1 MINDLHQLAQKLG
14 ISTSFSAVGRDISE
28 VSDDLIKFFCEEF
41 GFDVSSDEQIQQ
53 SLQKAVSEDLKKV
66 VLPIYIRRQGHL
78 SIAISVRKEN
88 ETDDITLML
97 KLSHKDE
104 QTALAYQKTFLS
116 EQTVD
121 GHTYVQWRLDIQDNL
136 DIGYYSLCLNLGAK
150 VYETILA
157 VAPKQCYDVGNIQNN
172 KLWGFT
178 IQLYSLKSRRN
189 WGIGDFTDLRDFA
202 KIAAGVGADI
212 IGINPINTPFHD
224 FPENASPYASISRLF
239 LNPIYIDVEK
249 TEGYT
254 ENLKK
259 KYIKQIEALQKSHLI
274 DYTGVYNL
282 KIGILYELFS
292 KQKKPSKAFS
302 AYKKRKGESLNLLA
316 LYQAIYHE
324 KCREIWGGWRAWPD
338 GLKNQNP
345 MDIAVFEGAHAHE
358 IEFFKFLQ
366 FEAERQ
372 FEDVAKYIQTLGM
385 KIGLYRDLPV
395 GVSKDSAELWAEQ
408 GVYIK
413 HACAGAPPDAFF
425 TNGQKWGLGA
435 FNPFELKNLAYQ
447 PFLDVLR
454 ANMKYA
460 GALRMD
466 HVMGLMRL
474 FLMKD
479 DAVDGT
485 YIYYNF
491 EDMLAL
497 VALESHLN
505 KCVIVGESIGNVPEG
520 FLETLQENNIYAM
533 SVLFGERWDN
543 GYGDFKAP
551 NWYPKNAFVSV
562 ATHDMPPIKMWWFG
576 YEIELKYQLRMIDGN
591 ERIRLYKERE
601 NERYKLL
608 KVLDENGVWPQDN
621 LRKNNYLYGE
631 SYPEGL
637 TEAVHRFVAK
647 SASKAIVVQLEDIL
661 GVSELQNLPGTDRD
675 KYPNW
680 RHKLPV
686 DLEDLILD
694 MNFIRNIK
702 AIRAER

>member
-1 MINDLHQLAQKLG
+1 MTNDLHQLAQKLG
-14 ISTSFSAVGRDISE
+14 IATSFSSMGRDVSNI
-28 VSDDLIKFFCEEF
+28 SDDLLKFFCGEF
-41 GFDVSSDEQIQQ
+41 GFDVSSDKRIKESLDKLATEELQQ
-53 SLQKAVSEDLKKV
+53 V
-66 VLPIYIRRQGHL
+66 VLPIYVCRKDN
-78 SIAISVRKEN
+78 ISV
-88 ETDDITLML
+88 DINLSEKDEVQNIIL
-97 KLSHKDE
+97 SYSLSHADDKKI
-104 QTALAYQKTFLS
+104 LAYQKTFLG
-116 EQTVD
+116 EKNAD
-121 GHTYVQWRLDIQDNL
+121 GRTYMQWRLAIQDKL
-136 DIGYYSLCLNLGAK
+136 DIGYYSLHVQVGSK
-150 VYETILA
+150 IYRTTLA
-157 VAPKQCYDVGNIQNN
+157 VAPNKCYNIADTQS

-189 WGIGDFTDLRDFA
+189 WGIGDFTDLKDFA

-249 TEGYT
+249 TEGFS
-254 ENLKK
+254 EVLKK
-259 KYIKQIEALQKSHLI
+259 KYAKQLETLKKSNLI
-274 DYTGVYNL
+274 DYTGVYQL
-282 KIGILYELFS
+282 KISALYELFS
-292 KQKKPSKAFS
+292 KQVKPSKGFVS
-302 AYKKRKGESLNLLA
+302 YKKNKGEILNLFA
-316 LYQAIYHE
+316 LYQAIYHD
-324 KCREIWGGWRAWPD
+324 KCHDIWGGWRAWPD

-345 MDIAVFEGAHAHE
+345 MDLAVFERAHARD

-366 FEAERQ
+366 YEAERQ
-372 FEDVAKYIQTLGM
+372 FEDAAKYIHTLGM

-395 GVSKDSAELWAEQ
+395 GVSKDSAEVWVEQ
-408 GVYIK
+408 NVYFK
-413 HACAGAPPDAFF
+413 NSCAGAPPDAFF

-435 FNPFELKNLAYQ
+435 FNPFELKNREYK

-466 HVMGLMRL
+466 HVMSLMRL
-474 FLMKD
+474 FLIRD
-479 DAVDGT
+479 DAVEGT

-505 KCVIVGESIGNVPEG
+505 KCMIVGESIGNVPEG
-520 FLETLQENNIYAM
+520 FLDTLKENNIYAM
-533 SVLFGERWDN
+533 SVLWGERWDN
-543 GYGDFKAP
+543 GFGDFKAP
-551 NWYPKNAFVSV
+551 SYYPKDAFVSV
-562 ATHDMPPIKMWWFG
+562 ATHDMPPLKMWWFG
-576 YEIELKYQLRMIDGN
+576 YEIELKYKLKMIDDN

-601 NERYKLL
+601 NDRMKLL

-647 SASKAIVVQLEDIL
+647 SASYAIVVQPEDIL
-661 GVSELQNLPGTDRD
+661 GVAELQNLPGTDRD

-686 DLEDLILD
+686 DLEDLIFD
-694 MNFIRNIK
+694 VNFIRNIK
-702 AIRAER
+702 AIKAER